1 MSIQSIT
8 KDGSIM
14 VISLNERDNPVKV
27 DCRDFS
33 VISFTGRTV
42 KRLPSMV
49 TENLYNQPYGIRE
62 VVAILK
68 GIKNSNVGDCD
79 YSRYVELFKQI
90 EPFLTVLEL
99 LDSVPESCPK
109 GFIKFVM
116 DNDLRISRNSLNLF
130 LAEKSIKNMS
140 ESDKETLKIIREH
153 YTSTNSRY
161 IEITKLPIEKL
172 KVFLKLFR
180 NTMKSFSWNVDSDI
194 TAFLNITEKTPK
206 FKDNWTELVDMNRD
220 FAKNTELLVKLRD
233 KEKEDKIILTENRI
247 REITKIETENYCIVV
262 PENLEDFTN
271 EGKQQN
277 NCVGYYYHDSI
288 MDGEN
293 AVYFIR
299 KKSSPEKSN
308 TTCRF
313 RFAMCRTVEYRVVN
327 NGEVKNAEIL
337 DLISRVDN
345 FLSGLFS

>member
-1 MSIQSIT
+1 MSIQAIT

-14 VISLNERDNPVKV
+14 VISLNERDNPVKI
-27 DCRDFS
+27 DCRDFT

-42 KRLPSMV
+42 KRLPAMV

-62 VVAILK
+62 VIDILK
-68 GIKNSNVGDCD
+68 GIKNSDTDSYN
-79 YSRYVELFKQI
+79 YNHYVELFKKI
-90 EPFLTVLEL
+90 EPFLTVLDL
-99 LDSVPESCPK
+99 LDSVPNSCPK
-109 GFIKFVM
+109 GYIKYVM
-116 DNDLRISRNSLNLF
+116 DNDLRISNISLNVF

-140 ESDKETLKIIREH
+140 ETDKETLKIIREH
-153 YTSTNSRY
+153 YTATNTRY
-161 IEITKLPIEKL
+161 ENIAKLPIEKL

-180 NTMKSFSWNVDSDI
+180 NTMKSFTWNVDNDI
-194 TAFLNITEKTPK
+194 FNFLNVAENTPM
-206 FKDNWTELVDMNRD
+206 FKDNWTELVDTNRD
-220 FAKNTELLVKLRD
+220 LAKNADLLVKLRD
-233 KEKEDKIILTENRI
+233 KEKEDKIIQTENRI

-277 NCVGYYYHDSI
+277 NCVGYHYHDSI
-288 MDGEN
+288 MHGEN

-299 KKSSPEKSN
+299 KKSSPKKSN

-313 RFAMCRTVEYRVVN
+313 RFASNRTVEYRIVN
-327 NGEVKNAEIL
+327 NNEVTNKEVL